1 MTDGLFH
8 CEDCDS
14 VLEENDNADNVKY
27 SQEVLAR
34 YAVIK
39 STLDELEEGKE
50 IGTKFSFCRLR
61 EQCLPIIS
69 LLKQTDSLVIPAR
82 FVFWDTD
89 FWSSIIWQH
98 ILTHFSMQLYHKDFS
113 WHRRRWGQ

>member
-8 CEDCDS
+8 CEDCDN
-14 VLEENDNADNVKY
+14 VLEENDNAENVKY

-34 YAVIK
+34 YDCVGLKSSAVLNDQTVAKCWIH
-39 STLDELEEGKE
+39 
-50 IGTKFSFCRLR
+50 RLR

-82 FVFWDTD
+82 YV
-89 FWSSIIWQH
+89 IWIHKQFCEPFPITH
-98 ILTHFSMQLYHKDFS
+98 LTNVIAIS
-113 WHRRRWGQ
+113 

>member
-39 STLDELEEGKE
+39 STLDELEEGKG
-50 IGTKFSFCRLR
+50 IGAKFSFCRLR

-82 FVFWDTD
+82 FVFVFWNTG
-89 FWSSIIWQH
+89 FWSRLFGSK
-98 ILTHFSMQLYHKDFS
+98 F
-113 WHRRRWGQ
+113 